1 MCAPEDE
8 PLILQQFLRF
18 SVTRP
23 LTQQLILQELCQ
35 KNEDTRARLQ
45 EHMLK
50 LMSNNNT
57 KQQAAADTKEPR
69 RQQTSPGSQQQPAS
83 PGSVSSAASAVSPAR
98 SGLPSPSPASSLSR
112 TSPESV
118 LSHAPPPPPPQQAV
132 PTSSQPPHNGSLA
145 SPATSSSASS
155 LSSPSPL
162 NKLQSMHPFD
172 YRKAERGTP
181 ESAARSP
188 AEKAI
193 PPSINPMRFPP
204 GPPGYPLPPS
214 FGVQYPGL
222 TPYQVQLYCEY
233 SLQILIYFKK
243 IVEI

>member
-98 SGLPSPSPASSLSR
+98 SGLPSPSP
-112 TSPESV
+112 ESYV
-118 LSHAPPPPPPQQAV
+118 
-132 PTSSQPPHNGSLA
+132 
-145 SPATSSSASS
+145 
-155 LSSPSPL
+155 
-162 NKLQSMHPFD
+162 
-172 YRKAERGTP
+172 
-181 ESAARSP
+181 
-188 AEKAI
+188 I
-193 PPSINPMRFPP
+193 
-204 GPPGYPLPPS
+204 
-214 FGVQYPGL
+214 
-222 TPYQVQLYCEY
+222 
-233 SLQILIYFKK
+233 KK
-243 IVEI
+243 MWNF